1 VAKRK
6 CRYCG
11 RWFVPYP
18 RVGKR
23 QRACSIECQSL
34 RKRENNRIYRERN
47 PECWEGSYE
56 YGETV
61 EAEAEGE
68 EEENSR

>member
-1 VAKRK
+1 MAKRK

-23 QRACSIECQSL
+23 QKHPDYQRQWRQRKKAKRRRTPGEIRAEILLKSL
-34 RKRENNRIYRERN
+34 VITTEKPLLSFRAY
-47 PECWEGSYE
+47 
-56 YGETV
+56 
-61 EAEAEGE
+61 
-68 EEENSR
+68 